1 MIEELHKYIQNRIN
15 DNDTTKPD
23 FHLKSDLDR
32 FIYSS
37 SKRLINTFELMKD
50 GNASK
55 FDFECCL
62 KNYLGLVKK
71 EICLDYHLSEKAID
85 LGLSQDGKGIIKLDL
100 KYPEYTS
107 RDLIRQAQLVNYDA
121 VEDEDVTDGSLVTNP
136 FIRNL
141 TGYSYFKSAEQ
152 KLCVGGALRTPSGY
166 STLVSM
172 STGGGKS
179 LITQTV
185 TYQTSG
191 LTIVVVPTISL
202 MINQFDGAVK
212 TIKHDTTEE
221 IFYYHSGK
229 SLSDFY
235 TAVNKGTAKL
245 LFVSPESIIKN
256 QKLKEFLLIKN
267 REGYLKN
274 LIIDEAHIILEWGSS
289 FRVDFQC
296 LDAWRKELISAN
308 ENLRTFLLSATFDRN
323 TVEYLRKYYSDNDK
337 WIEIRCDKLRK
348 EIRYNVIKAKSYDDK
363 KQKMIDCIKL
373 LPHPMIVYVRSPG
386 DADYVSSILDS
397 EGFKNF
403 RKFTGNTSNTERD
416 AIISDWLENKF
427 EIMIATC
434 AFGVGVDKKDI
445 RTVLHTYIPDNPGK
459 YYQEAGRGGR
469 DGMPSLSVVLY
480 TMEDIDSAFG
490 MATKVLTP
498 EKISG
503 RWFSMLRSPNT
514 IRMGNSRYVLDTYI
528 KPNYNESEEFID
540 FANDRDIAWNVYVI
554 LLLRRN
560 SLISID
566 SVDYINGK
574 YVFNIL
580 INDKTILEENSDS
593 YDLFLM
599 VRNLEW
605 DVTEKEFIKMRNNLK
620 NVGKKCWCGMFNDT
634 YTLTDERCYG
644 CDYPHVAI
652 DEDIKVLKKPISR
665 PLMKKSVT
673 LEEEFRYSNI
683 ALVICNDNKNSIISN
698 LISKSVCLLVSDNVN
713 LKKYAGFE
721 TGNAYL
727 IYMNYE
733 EFFMY
738 VEKNCYYVSGSIII
752 DMPKDGSVIS
762 RLVSCITSRNNENSN
777 YIIVSDED
785 YYIDYRRKNLSE
797 LIDGTCKQY

>member
-1 MIEELHKYIQNRIN
+1 MIEELHNYIQNRIN
-15 DNDTTKPD
+15 NNKAPEPE
-23 FHLKSDLDR
+23 FFINSDLDR

-37 SKRLINTFELMKD
+37 SKRLINSFELMKD
-50 GNASK
+50 GRATK
-55 FDFECCL
+55 FDFECSL
-62 KNYLGLVKK
+62 KNYLVLVKK
-71 EICLDYHLSEKAID
+71 EICINYILSERACD
-85 LGLSQDGKGIIKLDL
+85 LGLSQDAKGNIRLDL
-100 KYPEYTS
+100 KYPEFAS
-107 RDLIRQAQLVNYDA
+107 RDLIRQAQLINYDA
-121 VEDEDVTDGSLVTNP
+121 VEDEDITDGSLVTNP

-152 KLCVGGALRTPSGY
+152 KLCVCGALRTPPGY

-185 TYQTSG
+185 SYQSNG
-191 LTIVVVPTISL
+191 LTIVVIPTISL
-202 MINQFDGAVK
+202 MINQFDGAVQ
-212 TIKHDTTEE
+212 TIKHNTTEE
-221 IFYYHSGK
+221 VFYYHSGK
-229 SLSDFY
+229 NLNDFY
-235 TAVNKGTAKL
+235 DAANKGTAKL
-245 LFVSPESIIKN
+245 LFLSPESIIKN
-256 QKLKEFLLIKN
+256 QRLKDFLLNKN

-296 LDAWRKELISAN
+296 LDAWRKELIR
-308 ENLRTFLLSATFDRN
+308 ENPNIRTYLLSATFDRN
-323 TVEYLRKYYSDNDK
+323 AVEYLKKYYSENDN

-397 EGFKNF
+397 EGLKNF

-469 DGMPSLSVVLY
+469 DGMPSLSIVIY

-514 IRMGNSRYVLDTYI
+514 IRMGNSRYVLDTYV

-683 ALVICNDNKNSIISN
+683 ALVICNDNKNSIISK

-752 DMPKDGSVIS
+752 DMPKDGSVNS